1 MPRQAWAAWLDGI
14 VKCLA
19 VLAGCVLTGLI
30 LLTFADVVMRYL
42 FSAPIAGRQDVVEMG
57 MITVLS
63 LAAPYAWRIQDHI
76 TVDVLP
82 EFSWGPLSLARQLLV
97 RGIVVFLLGSL
108 AYTAWMRIE
117 EASLF
122 NEATNI
128 LLIPHQP
135 FLALMAVAF
144 ATHLLVVLIELF
156 EP

>member
-1 MPRQAWAAWLDGI
+1 MQRQAGSAWLDSI
-14 VKCLA
+14 VKWLA

-57 MITVLS
+57 MIAVLS

-82 EFSWGPLSLARQLLV
+82 EFSSRLLRLARRLLV
-97 RGIVVFLLGSL
+97 RGIVMFLLGML
-108 AYTAWMRIE
+108 AYTAWGRIE

-128 LLIPHQP
+128 ILIPHQP
-135 FLALMAVAF
+135 FLALMSVAF
-144 ATHLLVVLIELF
+144 AAHLMVVLIEAF
-156 EP
+156 ES